1 MHSNCS
7 GRQFESFN
15 IPADQGV
22 QVHTWISFTNCTVQA
37 KYAAGNPP
45 IEQFVQFSLGRIAQ
59 QPKNKGDSFAR
70 FGTITANP
78 YSTNHSF
85 PKQVRINT
93 MTPYTQTLDILCQLL
108 ETGDEAD
115 RCYASRALGTFKDA
129 AAVDKLVECLRDEDL
144 DVAIDAAEALG
155 KIGSDKAL
163 PALLESL
170 QNDPSGE
177 VCSMIARALGQIGN
191 PDAIDALL
199 SMATERPEYLEW
211 DDDWDT
217 WWDVQRESIKA
228 LGYLKAEQAIDAL
241 TDLIDDEN
249 QQDIEPDILNALITI
264 SPEGEMKVIERLLN
278 QDLVPLNRRRAAT
291 TLARAPGNEATRA
304 LGRALADPAPDVRA
318 TAALAIAEKNA
329 PVYMSALILLL
340 RDPDREVRQAAVKA
354 ITRLAQQNRK
364 LEEAQQAFQNMLADP
379 DSQVRATLFD
389 ILLPA
394 VADNPLSAEN
404 FDTVVEST
412 RDASA
417 EAAAAACALL
427 GVNGDAAA
435 LPRLVEILADER
447 ANPMVRREAATAI
460 GSLGVIDSEILST
473 LETVVADKQQV
484 VRLAA
489 LSALME
495 LEKHGHPAADEA
507 DMSLPS
513 PLQIII
519 AALQGEITPVEDNP
533 PASVEVTLNA
543 EVDQTE
549 ADGAVTPSGN
559 GTGAA
564 TETQNDNSNSATAEA
579 LDLPEKPAEI
589 ITEEDA
595 EPVMST
601 LDAIAKANVES
612 MLATPDPEKDIQD
625 ETTREYLDIVEDN
638 KEIMKRMRSNSSRR
652 IEAQQDI
659 RRLAARV
666 LADARQP
673 EAVKIL
679 VEALND
685 EDMLVRR
692 EAAEAIGIM
701 AKEKLDY
708 PELMDAMGILMTQLA
723 LSDLDQKITA
733 ARALSYLG
741 NRAALAPLME
751 CTAAPEAT
759 LRIAA
764 IDSLVHLS
772 LNSRDPAEADHM
784 VVRDIPP
791 LGVARKLLEKLED
804 QDIGVRVA
812 AARGLGRILEPLD
825 EESFTRKVV
834 ERVISSITLGTGDE
848 ARLVGR
854 ALRHFNTE
862 LANELLL
869 DSLRQADDSV
879 KRSVF
884 IEMIEEILS
893 GQTASDQAA

>member
-1 MHSNCS
+1 
-7 GRQFESFN
+7 
-15 IPADQGV
+15 
-22 QVHTWISFTNCTVQA
+22 
-37 KYAAGNPP
+37 
-45 IEQFVQFSLGRIAQ
+45 
-59 QPKNKGDSFAR
+59 
-70 FGTITANP
+70 
-78 YSTNHSF
+78 
-85 PKQVRINT
+85 
-93 MTPYTQTLDILCQLL
+93 MTPYTQTLDTLCQLL

-115 RCYASRALGTFKDA
+115 RCYAARALGTFKDA

-144 DVAIDAAEALG
+144 DVVIDAAEALG

-177 VCSMIARALGQIGN
+177 VCSMIARALGQIGS

-199 SMATERPEYLEW
+199 GMATERPEYLEW

-228 LGYLKAEQAIDAL
+228 LGCLRAEQAIDML
-241 TDLIDDEN
+241 TGLIDDES
-249 QQDIEPDILNALITI
+249 QQDIEPDILNTLISI
-264 SPEGEMKVIERLLN
+264 SPAGETKVIERLLN
-278 QDLVPLNRRRAAT
+278 QNHPPLNRRRAAT
-291 TLARAPGNEATRA
+291 TLARAPGKEATRA
-304 LGRALADPAPDVRA
+304 LGRALTDPAPDVRA
-318 TAALAIAEKNA
+318 AAALALARKNA
-329 PVYMSALILLL
+329 PAYMSALILLL
-340 RDPDREVRQAAVKA
+340 RDPEKEVRQAAVKS
-354 ITRLAQQNRK
+354 ITRLAQQNRR
-364 LEEAQQAFQNMLADP
+364 LEEAQQAFQSMLADP

-404 FDTVVEST
+404 FKTVVEST
-412 RDASA
+412 RDDSA
-417 EAAAAACALL
+417 EAAAAACSLL
-427 GVNGDAAA
+427 GANGDAAA
-435 LPRLVEILADER
+435 LPRLIEIVADEK
-447 ANPMVRREAATAI
+447 ANPMVRRDAATAI
-460 GSLGVIDSEILST
+460 GALGVIDSQVLST
-473 LETVVADKQQV
+473 LETVVGDKQQA

-495 LEKHGHPAADEA
+495 LEKNGHPAADEA

-519 AALQGEITPVEDNP
+519 AALRGEITPVEDSS
-533 PASVEVTLNA
+533 PASVEVTLNT
-543 EVDQTE
+543 EVDQ
-549 ADGAVTPSGN
+549 A
-559 GTGAA
+559 GTGADDA
-564 TETQNDNSNSATAEA
+564 AVPSGSETGTGGSEAQDDSSTAAAEEP
-579 LDLPEKPAEI
+579 DLPETPAEI
-589 ITEEDA
+589 ITEGDA
-595 EPVMST
+595 QPVMST

-612 MLATPDPEKDIQD
+612 MLATPHPEKDIQD
-625 ETTREYLDIVEDN
+625 EITREYLDIVEDN
-638 KEIMKRMRSNSSRR
+638 KEIMKRMRSGSSRR
-652 IEAQQDI
+652 IKAHQDI

-673 EAVKIL
+673 EAVNIL

-685 EDMLVRR
+685 DDMLVRR

-701 AKEKLDY
+701 AKEQLDY
-708 PELMDAMGILMTQLA
+708 PELMNAMGTLMTQLA
-723 LSDLDQKITA
+723 LSDLDQKIIA
-733 ARALSYLG
+733 ARTLSYLG

-751 CTAAPEAT
+751 STSAAEST

-791 LGVARKLLEKLED
+791 LSVARKLLEKLED
-804 QDIGVRVA
+804 QDIGVRIA

-825 EESFTRKVV
+825 EENFTRKVM
-834 ERVISSITLGTGDE
+834 EKVISSITLGTGEE

-854 ALRHFNTE
+854 ALCHFNTE

-869 DSLRQADDSV
+869 DNLRQADDSV

-884 IEMIEEILS
+884 IEMIEEIFS